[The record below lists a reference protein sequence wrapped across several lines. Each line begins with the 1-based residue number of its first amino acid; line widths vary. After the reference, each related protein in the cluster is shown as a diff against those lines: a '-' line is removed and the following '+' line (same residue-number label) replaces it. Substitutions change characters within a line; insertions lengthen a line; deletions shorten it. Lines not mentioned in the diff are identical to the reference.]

1 MKIGIVKE
9 IKNGEGR
16 VAMIPS
22 DVLELISA
30 GHEVTIEKEAGVKAG
45 FTDEDYIEVGCE
57 IASGRTVWKYS
68 ELLIKVKEPIEQ
80 EFKYFRQDLTIF
92 SYLHLAACPF
102 LVDALVKSSTKAI
115 ALENVEMN
123 GKLPGLDPMS
133 TIAGRVAGQL
143 AMHSLFT
150 SAGGSGLLLGGV
162 FGTIPGKAVIIG
174 GGVAGVAAARELAI
188 FGTDV
193 TVLDISPVAV
203 DRINSDDTLPFRAI
217 LSSDTD
223 LEAELSYT
231 DVLIGAVLVPGA
243 AAPKVVSESDIM
255 VMPEGSVAI
264 DIAIDQGGCIETMEL
279 TSWEFPSYVLH
290 GVTHIGIPNL
300 PGIVPRTSSEALS
313 NVILPQALKIADGIY
328 DKGLISAIS
337 IANGEIKDERIL

>member
-1 MKIGIVKE
+1 
-9 IKNGEGR
+9 
-16 VAMIPS
+16 
-22 DVLELISA
+22 
-30 GHEVTIEKEAGVKAG
+30 
-45 FTDEDYIEVGCE
+45 
-57 IASGRTVWKYS
+57 
-68 ELLIKVKEPIEQ
+68 
-80 EFKYFRQDLTIF
+80 
-92 SYLHLAACPF
+92 
-102 LVDALVKSSTKAI
+102 
-115 ALENVEMN
+115 
-123 GKLPGLDPMS
+123 MS

-193 TVLDISPVAV
+193 TVLDISPIAV
-203 DRINSDDTLPFRAI
+203 DRINSNDTLPFRAI

-300 PGIVPRTSSEALS
+300 PGIVPRTSSEAS
-313 NVILPQALKIADGIY
+313 V
-328 DKGLISAIS
+328 
-337 IANGEIKDERIL
+337 